1 MPELVGG
8 FEGIVSHLEE
18 WLNTILCFCH
28 SVEIY
33 LIFGEAAAQDSVY
46 SF

>member
-1 MPELVGG
+1 MLIDLGLVGG
-8 FEGIVSHLEE
+8 IKLEE
-18 WLNTILCFCH
+18 LLNTILCFCH